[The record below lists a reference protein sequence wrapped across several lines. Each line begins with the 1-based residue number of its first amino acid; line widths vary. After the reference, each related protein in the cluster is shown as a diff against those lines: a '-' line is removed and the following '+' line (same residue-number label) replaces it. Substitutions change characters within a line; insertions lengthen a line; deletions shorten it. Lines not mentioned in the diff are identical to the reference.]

1 MIKRYTNDGM
11 CPLVTY
17 ERPNGEFVK
26 LDDVVELIDA
36 LIMDEYTA
44 SADHQTCNR
53 IGCAMS
59 CTDRINGML
68 KVLIRL
74 RARGGGNG

>member
-1 MIKRYTNDGM
+1 VIKRYANDGSM
-11 CPLVTY
+11 NPSTY
-17 ERPNGEFVK
+17 EHPNGEYVRFH
-26 LDDVVELIDA
+26 DVVELIDA

-44 SADHQTCNR
+44 SAEHQTCNR

-59 CTDRINGML
+59 CTDRTNGML